1 MKIRLFF
8 AFIGIALLVSP
19 RVKAQTTTFVSGAGN
34 WSVGANWSNGT
45 PVAAGN
51 VDFITSSSSTV
62 DNAFSMTFLNF
73 ESGIQT
79 LTSAGGSLNVSGTT
93 SFTDASSVALNVPII
108 GTGNLWLNGG
118 TGTLTLNPGG
128 AGLNTYSGS
137 TQVFAGGTLT
147 DGAANSFSPNSLLYV
162 GGGGTPGTVNVNFN
176 ETVAGL
182 GDVAGGNGLLN
193 VASGATLL
201 MNGPFTTTYSGVI
214 AGAGG
219 IEKDNPG
226 TLILE
231 GANTYTGTTVAGP
244 GGTIEIGGG
253 STTGS
258 ISNSSNISGTGS
270 VEFSRS
276 NAYTYSGVISGGVGV
291 VQFGAGTMTLS
302 GNNSYTG
309 TTSVELGTLQ
319 AGSTSAFGGAT
330 GLSPVIMNSSS
341 VLDLNNFSNTIGS
354 LSGAGTNSVTLG
366 SGTLTVGTGSSNTVF
381 AGVIS
386 GTGILNSVGYVL
398 DLTGN
403 NTYSGGTTISNGT
416 LLADNA
422 SGTATGSGTITIA
435 PTGTLQLGNSE
446 DSSGIINGTASIVD
460 NGSLS
465 SSRGDN
471 FTVANNISGTGG
483 VGQYGNGIFTLSGT
497 NTYSGPTTV
506 FRGTLQAGSTSAF
519 GGPGGLSAVSFP
531 NAGTLDLNNFSNT
544 VGSISG
550 SPGNLITL
558 GTATLTIGDS
568 TSNTLFGGV
577 ISGTGGSV
585 IFGESSLI
593 LSGSNTYTGG
603 TTINSGTILSIG
615 DGSTVGASIASS
627 MGIQDNGTLT
637 FAPAPSDNIS
647 YSNGISGS
655 GVVNVQGV
663 GTITLRGGANTYTGP
678 TDITGGTLADGSTN
692 TFSAGSRM
700 IIDTGGNLAV
710 NFNET
715 VGDLENGSGAGTVSI
730 ASGKTLTTNGILAA
744 SPFMGIISGAG
755 SLAINTGGSSQ
766 GLGGASTFSGGT
778 TILGGELFVAGSTVG
793 APGSVVSGP
802 VGTGTLN
809 FAADSQMSS
818 INIDVTLANDIVLNG
833 TMDNDDAT
841 TNLTL
846 SGPISGPG
854 GITWCTP
861 NLLELLNAN
870 SFTGGVDMREGV
882 LLVGT
887 DTAAGSGMMTL
898 ESAALAGYGTGM
910 SYTISNA
917 INITG
922 SAVLGNMDDN
932 NLTLTGPMTG
942 AQNQVTY
949 NGGPSGTLTL
959 AADNNGLSLD
969 TGFIISSGTVIAANN
984 NAFGTN
990 YVYLTGSAGLN
1001 VMNGITVANP
1011 INFSGAPNVL
1021 SGNGTIG
1028 ASVTVDNT
1036 VVLAPSASP
1045 GNGPGIL
1052 TFTSP
1057 LTLAS
1062 GGALHFLLFDAT
1074 GAAGTGYSLVSA
1086 PGGLS
1091 LTASPNTF
1099 TFNVLTTDAS
1109 GNAANAINFNS
1120 STAYNWTFANSGS
1133 AISGFSPNQ
1142 FNILTGGFLNPVGG
1156 GTFSVIE
1163 VGNSLELNF
1172 TPAPEPSTWAM
1183 LAAGVFVL
1191 VPFAARRRR
1200 LFRVQKP

>member
-1 MKIRLFF
+1 MRFRPLYLALGFLC
-8 AFIGIALLVSP
+8 IGILNSH
-19 RVKAQTTTFVSGAGN
+19 AQATWNVTSGN
-34 WSVGANWSNGT
+34 WSSNGSWLSG
-45 PVAAGN
+45 VAPLNNGTVNTTFAIGAAY
-51 VDFITSSSSTV
+51 TSTV
-62 DNAFSMTFLNF
+62 DVNYSVASVNVQPGSANFSLLGST
-73 ESGIQT
+73 T
-79 LTSAGGSLNVSGTT
+79 LTVGAGGFNDASGT
-93 SFTDASSVALNVPII
+93 NVTVDPVL
-108 GTGNLWLNGG
+108 TGAMVLTQSGS
-118 TGTLTLNPGG
+118 GTLTLNAFNTYTGNTNVSSGTLTDGGMNNFSPNSLLEVESGGTVNVANNETVSGLNNFLGSGGSVVIASGATLFLNGTPSTTFSGVISGPGDFEQDGTSTITLKGTNTYTGSTSVGAGSDIDLGGGG
-128 AGLNTYSGS
+128 ATGSIASLSVIGNGSISFDRNNAYTYAGNISTGVHVVQSGSGTTTLSGVNTYSGS
-137 TQVFAGGTLT
+137 TAIIGGVLQAGSVNAFGEGASAVTVNTTGTLALN
-147 DGAANSFSPNSLLYV
+147 GFSNSIDSLSGDPTGFVTL
-162 GGGGTPGTVNVNFN
+162 GGGAVLSLIDPASSTAFD
-176 ETVAGL
+176 GL
-182 GDVAGGNGLLN
+182 
-193 VASGATLL
+193 
-201 MNGPFTTTYSGVI
+201 
-214 AGAGG
+214 
-219 IEKDNPG
+219 
-226 TLILE
+226 
-231 GANTYTGTTVAGP
+231 
-244 GGTIEIGGG
+244 
-253 STTGS
+253 
-258 ISNSSNISGTGS
+258 ISGTGS
-270 VEFSRS
+270 L
-276 NAYTYSGVISGGVGV
+276 NT
-291 VQFGAGTMTLS
+291 
-302 GNNSYTG
+302 NSYQL
-309 TTSVELGTLQ
+309 SIM
-319 AGSTSAFGGAT
+319 GA
-330 GLSPVIMNSSS
+330 
-341 VLDLNNFSNTIGS
+341 
-354 LSGAGTNSVTLG
+354 
-366 SGTLTVGTGSSNTVF
+366 
-381 AGVIS
+381 
-386 GTGILNSVGYVL
+386 
-398 DLTGN
+398 
-403 NTYSGGTTISNGT
+403 NTYSGGTTITGGTLIAQNSSGSATGTGPILIMPLGSLLLGQNNTLGAIDPAAAITDNGT
-416 LLADNA
+416 FSYFRSDAV
-422 SGTATGSGTITIA
+422 TI
-435 PTGTLQLGNSE
+435 S
-446 DSSGIINGTASIVD
+446 
-460 NGSLS
+460 
-465 SSRGDN
+465 
-471 FTVANNISGTGG
+471 NNIIGTGG
-483 VGQYGNGIFTLSGT
+483 ITKAGSGNLTLSGT
-497 NTYSGPTTV
+497 NGYSGQIDV
-506 FRGTLQAGSTSAF
+506 VGGSLIAGSATAL
-519 GGPGGLSAVSFP
+519 GGGSAVVVLTSG
-531 NAGTLDLNNFSNT
+531 NLILDPGMSNT
-544 VGSISG
+544 VGSIEGGPGTGIQLNGASLTITGTPTGSYDGIISG
-550 SPGNLITL
+550 SGGLTL
-558 GTATLTIGDS
+558 NGGAFSILDGA
-568 TSNTLFGGV
+568 NTFTGPTV
-577 ISGTGGSV
+577 ISGGATLNV
-585 IFGESSLI
+585 
-593 LSGSNTYTGG
+593 
-603 TTINSGTILSIG
+603 G
-615 DGSTVGASIASS
+615 DGATPGASIASS
-627 MGIQDNGTLT
+627 VGILDNGLLE
-637 FAPAPSDNIS
+637 FEPAPSDNIS

-655 GVVNVQGV
+655 GGVNVLGV
-663 GTITLRGGANTYTGP
+663 GTITLMGGPNTYAGP

-809 FAADSQMSS
+809 FAADSEMSS

-922 SAVLGNMDDN
+922 SAVLGNMDNN

-1011 INFSGAPNVL
+1011 LNFSGAPNVL

-1028 ASVTVDNT
+1028 AFVTVDNT

-1062 GGALHFLLFDAT
+1062 GGGLHFQLFDAT

-1156 GTFSVIE
+1156 GTFSITE

-1200 LFRVQKP
+1200 LLRVQKP